1 MTACLECRNSCPRLS
16 VETKLRAG
24 DESSVPSLAAAMQL
38 MVGHRRQADSSSV
51 IRADACMRSC
61 PINRLHQ
68 SSTSVILLV
77 FSRLKDRGE
86 DRA

>member
-1 MTACLECRNSCPRLS
+1 MTTCLEVPQLVSARLS

-38 MVGHRRQADSSSV
+38 MVGHRRQADSSPA

-61 PINRLHQ
+61 PN
-68 SSTSVILLV
+68 
-77 FSRLKDRGE
+77 
-86 DRA
+86 